1 MQQDCNRQNK
11 VLMMQN
17 NQPKNS
23 QLAKLRPGQISRPK
37 NLNLLTIRLPINA
50 LVSILHR
57 ATGCAL
63 FLILPVIL
71 LLLQFS
77 LSSAEHYQAVILI
90 LHSPFIKLMLLGL
103 AWVFLHHFFA
113 GIRHLAMDVHWMT
126 TLMKARYTSKVVL
139 VLGAIA
145 TLALAIKIWL

>member
-1 MQQDCNRQNK
+1 
-11 VLMMQN
+11 MQN
-17 NQPKNS
+17 NQPQNS
-23 QLAKLRPGQISRPK
+23 QKVKLRPGQKNRPK
-37 NLNLLTIRLPINA
+37 NLNLFTIRLPINA

-57 ATGCAL
+57 ATGCIL

-77 LSSAEHYQAVILI
+77 LSSAQSFESAVSI

-103 AWVFLHHFFA
+103 AWAFFHHFFA

-145 TLALAIKIWL
+145 TLLLAIKLWL

>member
-1 MQQDCNRQNK
+1 MPQDCSRVIK

-17 NQPKNS
+17 NQYKNS
-23 QLAKLRPGQISRPK
+23 QRAQLRPSQISRPK
-37 NLNLLTIRLPINA
+37 NLNLFTIKLPINA
-50 LVSILHR
+50 LISILHR
-57 ATGCAL
+57 VTGCAL

-77 LSSAEHYQAVILI
+77 LSSAQHYETVVTI

-103 AWVFLHHFFA
+103 AWAFFHHFFA

-145 TLALAIKIWL
+145 TLLLAIRLWL

>member
-1 MQQDCNRQNK
+1 M
-11 VLMMQN
+11 
-17 NQPKNS
+17 NQK
-23 QLAKLRPGQISRPK
+23 LAKKNRPK

-71 LLLQFS
+71 LLLQLS
-77 LSSAEHYQAVILI
+77 LSSPSNLDSVIAYV
-90 LHSPFIKLMLLGL
+90 HSPFIKLVLMGL
-103 AWVFLHHFFA
+103 AWAFFHHFFA

-126 TLMKARYTSKVVL
+126 SLMKARYTSKVVM
-139 VLGAIA
+139 VLGLFA
-145 TLALAIKIWL
+145 TLVVSIALWV